1 MDYGCQFNGYMSDMT
16 RTVVAGKANSRQKE
30 VYGLEQRMLEDSLAV
45 MKAGAK
51 CGDVY
56 EASIQ
61 AIKDTEYF
69 PCHYGGIGHGVGL
82 FVHEVPFIRKGAEDV
97 YTENVVTTI
106 EPGLYIPGW
115 GGVRIE
121 DQVIIREGGVEN
133 LIRVTHDL
141 IEL

>member
-1 MDYGCQFNGYMSDMT
+1 MAD
-16 RTVVAGKANSRQKE
+16 A
-30 VYGLEQRMLEDSLAV
+30 AV
-45 MKAGAK
+45 MAGEVL
-51 CGDVY
+51 GVLDGLDGRLVDV
-56 EASIQ
+56 A
-61 AIKDTEYF
+61 ALR
-69 PCHYGGIGHGVGL
+69 PCFHHGQG
-82 FVHEVPFIRKGAEDV
+82 
-97 YTENVVTTI
+97 TTI